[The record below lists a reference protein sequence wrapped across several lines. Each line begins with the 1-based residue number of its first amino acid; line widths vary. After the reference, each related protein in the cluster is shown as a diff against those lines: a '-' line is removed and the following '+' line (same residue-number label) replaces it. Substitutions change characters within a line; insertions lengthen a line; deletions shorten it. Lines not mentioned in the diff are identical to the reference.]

1 MPSQFSTIG
10 FNITSAEDL
19 AALASRAAE
28 DAERIST
35 PRGEYLKWAP
45 PSGEQLWL
53 QITPEGDAMGMN
65 AHFAGKSSV
74 RVAVEAKVTR
84 PSHTPLDGT
93 FLAWAN
99 PSGDAASAGD
109 YPFVFDCPDAAT
121 HLELPLPSTVTA
133 QVAAFA
139 QQVSL
144 YESAAAYVSSQAA
157 EGVSSPSRSF
167 IPSGLMSPDGTP
179 RDPPEPHALL
189 AGHVLEAATS
199 SELHQRVGL
208 LVGARRNRGRHVR
221 CRHRSQAAG
230 PGSAYRKRPR
240 GMVLVVGQVDDR
252 RAAPEC
258 RIRLAAPLRA
268 LAFYGRFRKPL
279 SAIHSSSRSAQRST
293 GRVVP
298 ARSPN
303 PWPPVL

>member
-35 PRGEYLKWAP
+35 PAGEYLKWAP

-65 AHFAGKSSV
+65 AHFAGKSLV
-74 RVAVEAKVTR
+74 RVAVEARVAR

-99 PSGDAASAGD
+99 PSGGAASVGD

-121 HLELPLPSTVTA
+121 HLELALPSTVTA
-133 QVAAFA
+133 QIAAFA

-144 YESAAAYVSSQAA
+144 YESAADYVSSQAS

-179 RDPPEPHALL
+179 RDPPEPHALI
-189 AGHVLEAATS
+189 AGHVLEAATRVNS
-199 SELHQRVGL
+199 ISGVPYWWALVETVGGTFDAVIDPELLADAPRAGNVVAGWFWLSGRLTTGAPRRDAVRGWLQRF
-208 LVGARRNRGRHVR
+208 GR
-221 CRHRSQAAG
+221 
-230 PGSAYRKRPR
+230 
-240 GMVLVVGQVDDR
+240 
-252 RAAPEC
+252 
-258 RIRLAAPLRA
+258 
-268 LAFYGRFRKPL
+268 
-279 SAIHSSSRSAQRST
+279 
-293 GRVVP
+293 
-298 ARSPN
+298 
-303 PWPPVL
+303 